1 MTRRVVTLNDQ
12 NQEKELTH
20 MSSTKQAELTTTIPG
35 VGLQVGS
42 DFTTGGA
49 AQPVTDPQGTA
60 SALQLSKTVAIIPSG
75 SQLGI
80 GTVPGSPL
88 HVGANNSVRFELGS
102 SAQFSMG
109 GNGNMNVDA
118 PNVPA
123 GRFTVQNGG
132 NVGINQASPQYKL
145 DVNGTFR
152 STGGIVV
159 QGMQGES
166 QAPSSA
172 NLQLLFI
179 DTNTGIIYYH
189 D

>member
-1 MTRRVVTLNDQ
+1 
-12 NQEKELTH
+12 
-20 MSSTKQAELTTTIPG
+20 MSSTKQAELATVPG
-35 VGLQVGS
+35 VQLQVAA
-42 DFTTGGA
+42 DFSTGGA

-60 SALQLSKTVAIIPSG
+60 SGLQLSKTTAIIPGG

-80 GTVPGSPL
+80 GIVPTNPL
-88 HVGANNSVRFELGS
+88 HVAFNSSVRFELGP

-109 GNGNMNVDA
+109 GNGNVNVDA

-123 GRFTVQNGG
+123 GRFTIQNAG

-159 QGMQGES
+159 QGMKGES
-166 QAPSSA
+166 QAPPAA

-179 DTNTGIIYYH
+179 DVNTGIIYYH